1 MISPRFQ
8 QEDSKR
14 IYRVCKRIYGII
26 AIGYWAAIPII
37 AAISEWIDELTPD
50 TGIIALD
57 FNWFDITV
65 VLLLFTAPFYL
76 NFLICGQLV
85 RTSVLRYT
93 DTISKRSAA
102 IRTAIWVLCLLAV
115 TVPFIL
121 FP

>member
-14 IYRVCKRIYGII
+14 IYRVCKWIYGII

-57 FNWFDITV
+57 FSWFGTTV
-65 VLLLFTAPFYL
+65 VLFLFTAPFYL
-76 NFLICGQLV
+76 IFLICGQLV
-85 RTSVLRYT
+85 RMSVLRST
-93 DTISKRSAA
+93 STISKKSAA
-102 IRTAIWVLCLLAV
+102 IRTVIWVLCLLAV
-115 TVPFIL
+115 TALFIL
-121 FP
+121 LS